1 MVVILQNRFIVNDH
15 INSSRI
21 LNLGQKRVIKEIWVG
36 LNLEVKERLKDSR
49 PTESS
54 AQSKQL
60 SNREH

>member
-1 MVVILQNRFIVNDH
+1 MVVILINRFIGIDQ

-21 LNLGQKRVIKEIWVG
+21 LNLGQKRAIMGIWVG
-36 LNLEVKERLKDSR
+36 LNLELKERLKDSR